1 MATVGKNKTLKKA
14 AIAAF
19 FFNLY
24 NRLLTL
30 NEFNRFRIST
40 NSYFSDINAIC

>member
-14 AIAAF
+14 AIAA